1 MPSTLTVP
9 QAFDQLIR
17 SFELTFREQEEASRQ
32 QNVLREHL
40 RRSLTVVHDF
50 LSGSYLRR
58 TAIRPLKDLDLIL
71 VLDAAKHRGLRSEP
85 PQRTLALVR
94 DALAKAYPN
103 AAPPR
108 EQARSV
114 NITFRG
120 TEIGYDVVPAF
131 HHDAGGYLIPDA
143 ERGGWI
149 RSDPARH
156 RDACI
161 AANQAAGNML
171 NPLVKMAKSLNA
183 RHHRPLRSFHL
194 EVLAYSAFPV
204 RPAAYDSG
212 LHRLLLHLADRVL
225 HGCPDPAGLGP
236 NVDQGMD
243 IEARTKIR
251 QVLLTWVRGAEQG
264 LKARERQD
272 LAAAHTA
279 WSALFGPL
287 YPAYRQ
293 S

>member
-1 MPSTLTVP
+1 MPSILTVP

-17 SFELTFREQEEASRQ
+17 SLELSPREQDEASRQ
-32 QNVLREHL
+32 QNVLRDNL
-40 RRSLTVVHDF
+40 RGSLTVVHDF

-58 TAIRPLKDLDLIL
+58 TAIRPLKDIDLIL
-71 VLDAAKHRGLRSEP
+71 VLDEAKHRGLRSQP
-85 PQRTLALVR
+85 PQQTLALVR
-94 DALAKAYPN
+94 DVLARAYPN

-131 HHDAGGYLIPDA
+131 RHTDSGYLIPDT

-171 NPLVKMAKSLNA
+171 NPLIKMAKSLNA

-194 EVLAYSAFPV
+194 EVLAYSAFPT

-212 LHRLLLHLADRVL
+212 LHRLLVHLADRVL
-225 HGCPDPAGLGP
+225 HSCPDPAGLGP
-236 NVDQGMD
+236 HIDQGMNID
-243 IEARTKIR
+243 ARTKVR
-251 QVLLTWVRGAEQG
+251 QVLLTWARGAEQA
-264 LKARERQD
+264 LQARERQD

-287 YPAYRQ
+287 YPAYRP